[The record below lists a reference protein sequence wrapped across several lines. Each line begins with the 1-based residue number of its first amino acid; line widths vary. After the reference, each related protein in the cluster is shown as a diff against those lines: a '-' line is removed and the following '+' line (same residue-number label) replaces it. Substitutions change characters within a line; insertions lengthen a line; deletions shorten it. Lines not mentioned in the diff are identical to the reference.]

1 MKGQT
6 ESMSQGT
13 GASAPAKPQIYDSI
27 LHTIGD
33 TPLVKLRSVAKDAR
47 ATVLAKL
54 EGFNP
59 GGSVKDRIAVAIV
72 DEAEAKGLL
81 KPGGTIVEATSG
93 NTGTGLAMVAAVKG
107 YRSVLVM
114 PDKVSREKINLLKA
128 FGAEVV
134 IAPTSVPPDSPDS
147 YYEVAKRIVRE
158 TPGAY
163 LANQYFNP
171 TNPEA
176 HYRSTGP
183 EIWRQTGGK
192 IDYFVA
198 GLGTGGTI
206 SGTAR
211 FLKQQNPK
219 IKIVG
224 ADPIGSILKEYF
236 YTKKVIAPKP
246 YKVEGIGEDFFP
258 GTLDFSMID
267 EVISVNDNQ
276 SLNLARRLAREEGI
290 LAGGS
295 AGTALYAALQTARN
309 ANPDQIVVV
318 LIPDTGERYLS
329 KVHSDEWMRDNHLLD
344 SSAIT
349 VGEILRAK
357 GNHVPAM
364 VSVGYDEPASRALA
378 LIREF
383 NISQLPVLKD
393 SVVVGAVTEGAL
405 LQKVI
410 DGTASP
416 ETRLEYLIEKSLPTV
431 SLHEH
436 LPRVMKL
443 LSERNAA
450 VAVDDNG
457 RPSGI
462 LTRFDLIEYIN
473 A

>member
-1 MKGQT
+1 MKSQT
-6 ESMSQGT
+6 SSGESAAT
-13 GASAPAKPQIYDSI
+13 AASERPVIVDNI
-27 LHTIGD
+27 LETIGD
-33 TPLVKLRSVAKDAR
+33 TPLVRLHAVTKDCR
-47 ATVLAKL
+47 AQVLAKL
-54 EGFNP
+54 EAFNP

-72 DEAEAKGLL
+72 TEAESKGLL
-81 KPGGTIVEATSG
+81 RPGGTIVEATSG
-93 NTGTGLAMVAAVKG
+93 NTGTGLAMVAAVRG

-114 PDKVSREKINLLKA
+114 PDKVSREKINLLKS

-134 IAPTSVPPDSPDS
+134 ITPTSVPPDSPES

-163 LANQYFNP
+163 LANQYYNP

-176 HYRSTGP
+176 HYRTTGP
-183 EIWRQTGGK
+183 EIWRQTAGK
-192 IDYFVA
+192 VDYFVA

-211 FLKQQNPK
+211 YLKQQNPK
-219 IKIVG
+219 IRVIG
-224 ADPIGSILKEYF
+224 ADPVGSILKEYF
-236 YTKKVIAPKP
+236 DTKKVIAPKP

-258 GTLDFSMID
+258 GTLDFSLID
-267 EVISVNDNQ
+267 EVISVTDSQ

-295 AGTALYAALQTARN
+295 AGTALYAALQIARH
-309 ANPDQIVVV
+309 AKAGETVVV

-344 SSAIT
+344 SNAVT
-349 VGEILRAK
+349 VGEMLRAK
-357 GNHVPAM
+357 GNHVPPI
-364 VSVGYDEPASRALA
+364 VSVGYDEPVSRALA

-393 SVVVGAVTEGAL
+393 STVVGSVSEGAL
-405 LQKVI
+405 LSKVL
-410 DGTASP
+410 DGTAHP
-416 ETRLEYLIEKSLPTV
+416 ETRLEYLIEKPLPTV

-443 LSERNAA
+443 LAERNAA

-457 RPSGI
+457 RPSGV

>member
-1 MKGQT
+1 VNGPSKTMT
-6 ESMSQGT
+6 E
-13 GASAPAKPQIYDSI
+13 APAGAPVRPPIHDDI
-27 LHTIGD
+27 LTTIGE
-33 TPLVKLRSVAKDAR
+33 TPLVRLRGIAR
-47 ATVLAKL
+47 DSRAEILAKV
-54 EGFNP
+54 EFFNP
-59 GGSVKDRIAVAIV
+59 GGSVKDRIAVAIIA
-72 DEAEAKGLL
+72 EAEAKGLL
-81 KPGGTIVEATSG
+81 KPGGTVVESTSG

-107 YRSVLVM
+107 YRAILVM

-134 IAPTSVPPDSPDS
+134 ITPTSVPPDSPES

-163 LANQYFNP
+163 LANQYHNP
-171 TNPEA
+171 TNPDA

-211 FLKQQNPK
+211 YLKQQNPK
-219 IKIVG
+219 IKVIG
-224 ADPIGSILKEYF
+224 ADPVGSILREFF
-236 YTKKVIAPKP
+236 YTKKVIPAKA

-258 GTLDFSMID
+258 STLDFSLLD
-267 EVISVNDNQ
+267 EIISVTDSQ

-295 AGTALYAALQTARN
+295 AGTALHAALQVGRQAK
-309 ANPDQIVVV
+309 PGEVVVV

-329 KVHSDEWMRDNHLLD
+329 KVHSDEWMRDNRLLD
-344 SSAIT
+344 SSAVT
-349 VGEILRAK
+349 VAEVLRAK
-357 GNHVPAM
+357 GNHVPAL
-364 VSVGYDEPASRALA
+364 VSVNYDETVGRALD

-393 SVVVGAVTEGAL
+393 GKVVGSVTEGAL
-405 LQKVI
+405 LQKVLN
-410 DGTASP
+410 GTANP
-416 ETRLEYLIEKSLPTV
+416 DARLEYLLEKPLPTV
-431 SLHEH
+431 E
-436 LPRVMKL
+436 LPEQLSRAMKL
-443 LSERNAA
+443 LAGSNAA
-450 VAVDDNG
+450 VAVDENG

-462 LTRFDLIEYIN
+462 LTRFDLIEYITP
-473 A
+473 

>member
-1 MKGQT
+1 MG
-6 ESMSQGT
+6 
-13 GASAPAKPQIYDSI
+13 APAPIKPQICATI
-27 LHTIGD
+27 LETIGD
-33 TPLVKLRSVAKDAR
+33 TPLVRLRGLAKDCR
-47 ATVLAKL
+47 AAVLAKL
-54 EGFNP
+54 EAFNP

-72 DEAEAKGLL
+72 AEAEAKGLL
-81 KPGGTIVEATSG
+81 KSGGTIVEATSG

-107 YRSVLVM
+107 YRAVLVM
-114 PDKVSREKINLLKA
+114 PDKVSREKIDLLKS

-134 IAPTSVPPDSPDS
+134 ITPTAVPPDSPES

-158 TPGAY
+158 MPGAF

-176 HYRSTGP
+176 HFQTTGP

-211 FLKQQNPK
+211 YLKQRNPK

-236 YTKKVIAPKP
+236 YTKKVIPPKP

-258 GTLDFSMID
+258 GTLDFSLID
-267 EVISVNDNQ
+267 EVISVTDGQ

-290 LAGGS
+290 LSGGS
-295 AGTALYAALQTARN
+295 AGTALYAALQVGRDAK
-309 ANPDQIVVV
+309 PDEVVVV

-344 SSAIT
+344 SSAVT
-349 VGEILRAK
+349 VGAILRGK

-364 VSVGYDEPASRALA
+364 ISVTYDEPASRALS

-393 SVVVGAVTEGAL
+393 GTVVGAVTEGAL
-405 LQKVI
+405 LQKVL
-410 DGTASP
+410 DGTATP
-416 ETRLEYLIEKSLPTV
+416 ETRLEYLIERPLPTIT
-431 SLHEH
+431 LHEH

-443 LSERNAA
+443 LAERNAA
-450 VAVDDNG
+450 LAVDDNG

>member
-1 MKGQT
+1 VKGQT
-6 ESMSQGT
+6 ESMSH
-13 GASAPAKPQIYDSI
+13 GADASVPAKPQIYDSI
-27 LHTIGD
+27 LDTVGS

-72 DEAEAKGLL
+72 AEAEAKGLL

-93 NTGTGLAMVAAVKG
+93 NTGTGLAMVASVKG

-176 HYRSTGP
+176 HYRTTGP
-183 EIWRQTGGK
+183 EIWRQTAGK

-211 FLKQQNPK
+211 YLKQQNPK
-219 IKIVG
+219 IKVIG

-295 AGTALYAALQTARN
+295 AGTALYAALQTARS
-309 ANPDQIVVV
+309 ANPDQVVVV

-405 LQKVI
+405 LQKVL

-431 SLHEH
+431 SLHER

-473 A
+473 S

>member
-1 MKGQT
+1 M
-6 ESMSQGT
+6 
-13 GASAPAKPQIYDSI
+13 
-27 LHTIGD
+27 
-33 TPLVKLRSVAKDAR
+33 
-47 ATVLAKL
+47 
-54 EGFNP
+54 
-59 GGSVKDRIAVAIV
+59 GGSTLRRS
-72 DEAEAKGLL
+72 EARCASWCEH
-81 KPGGTIVEATSG
+81 E
-93 NTGTGLAMVAAVKG
+93 
-107 YRSVLVM
+107 R
-114 PDKVSREKINLLKA
+114 
-128 FGAEVV
+128 GA
-134 IAPTSVPPDSPDS
+134 
-147 YYEVAKRIVRE
+147 
-158 TPGAY
+158 
-163 LANQYFNP
+163 
-171 TNPEA
+171 
-176 HYRSTGP
+176 
-183 EIWRQTGGK
+183 
-192 IDYFVA
+192 
-198 GLGTGGTI
+198 
-206 SGTAR
+206 
-211 FLKQQNPK
+211 
-219 IKIVG
+219 
-224 ADPIGSILKEYF
+224 
-236 YTKKVIAPKP
+236 
-246 YKVEGIGEDFFP
+246 
-258 GTLDFSMID
+258 
-267 EVISVNDNQ
+267 
-276 SLNLARRLAREEGI
+276 
-290 LAGGS
+290 

-431 SLHEH
+431 SLHER